1 MDMMQNDSNMTM
13 NMTTSDAASMMGMTD
28 DSSGAMTM
36 HMNNSDASM
45 DDMMQDMDMDM
56 DINMDMD
63 MDMGSMMSPFFYAA
77 PGGQFYYLFER
88 LYVESTG
95 GLIGA
100 CIFSV
105 FFAAFCQIV
114 NKHLSVFAK
123 YKQDSSLG
131 RELLGGLAIAIQ
143 TALHYFVMLVVMSFN
158 VYIFICVMIGS
169 GMGNIMNNYLRRR
182 NEKHSS
188 NNNNNNN
195 NNNKTSAYAITD
207 EFTPNDKDDESESET
222 NQVICH

>member
-1 MDMMQNDSNMTM
+1 MDMMQNDSDMTAM
-13 NMTTSDAASMMGMTD
+13 NMTSDAASMMGMTG
-28 DSSGAMTM
+28 DSSDGMTM
-36 HMNNSDASM
+36 NMNTSDASM
-45 DDMMQDMDMDM
+45 DDMMQDMGMDM
-56 DINMDMD
+56 N

-88 LYVESTG
+88 LYVGSTG

-123 YKQDSSLG
+123 YKQDSSFG

-143 TALHYFVMLVVMSFN
+143 TALHYFARL
-158 VYIFICVMIGS
+158 
-169 GMGNIMNNYLRRR
+169 LLQ
-182 NEKHSS
+182 
-188 NNNNNNN
+188 
-195 NNNKTSAYAITD
+195 
-207 EFTPNDKDDESESET
+207 T
-222 NQVICH
+222 NLHPTIKMMQVRVRQIR